1 MTGRQVLKTWL
12 KSVAK
17 HGITVRFLLAKYG
30 KRFRQLLIRISK
42 TACLYLEKG
51 CKILWQLLNR
61 IYASCWYY
69 LKKNSCA
76 AWHVLVAVFLAG
88 YAYARTLTGK
98 LYRYIADNQVHVR
111 RRLYQYALL
120 MRLNKP
126 IGIFLLLWPTLWA
139 LWIAADGKPDFVVL
153 LIFVTGVVVMRSAGC
168 VVNDLAD
175 RDLDPRVA
183 RTVERP
189 LATGTVTVKEA
200 IILTLVLILCAFLL
214 VLQLNSLTIKLSF
227 IGIILAIIYPFTK
240 RFTYIPQFFLGM
252 AFGWAIPMAFAA
264 QTGTVSVPTWILFM
278 ATVLW
283 AVVYD
288 TMYAMVDREDDIKS
302 GMKSTAILFDDADR
316 SIIGVIQILILLA
329 LLLLGN
335 RLQLGLIYYAG
346 IAIAAVLFI
355 YQQYL
360 IKDRIPERCFA
371 AFLNNN
377 WFGAAVFA
385 GIFFNYQLS

>member
-1 MTGRQVLKTWL
+1 
-12 KSVAK
+12 
-17 HGITVRFLLAKYG
+17 
-30 KRFRQLLIRISK
+30 
-42 TACLYLEKG
+42 
-51 CKILWQLLNR
+51 
-61 IYASCWYY
+61 
-69 LKKNSCA
+69 
-76 AWHVLVAVFLAG
+76 
-88 YAYARTLTGK
+88 
-98 LYRYIADNQVHVR
+98 
-111 RRLYQYALL
+111 
-120 MRLNKP
+120 
-126 IGIFLLLWPTLWA
+126 
-139 LWIAADGKPDFVVL
+139 
-153 LIFVTGVVVMRSAGC
+153 MRSAGC

-214 VLQLNSLTIKLSF
+214 VLQLNLLTIKLSF
-227 IGIILAIIYPFTK
+227 IGIIFAIIYPFTK
-240 RFTYIPQFFLGM
+240 RYTYMPQFFLGT

-264 QTGTVSVPTWILFM
+264 QTGTVSVITWILFM

-288 TMYAMVDREDDIKS
+288 TMYAMVDREDDIRS

-329 LLLLGN
+329 LVLLGN
-335 RLQLGLIYYAG
+335 RLQLGMMYFAG
-346 IAIAAVLFI
+346 IAIGAVLFI